1 MARYDIRQYN
11 ATLTPEQRTERARQ
25 GALATNEKRRQ
36 RKSMREGF
44 KEALKAGVTD
54 ASMEEA
60 LKAIGLEPTMQN
72 AILLAAIGKA
82 MTGDI
87 EAARFVRD
95 TIGEKPTEALQISAV
110 QDVQQMDVSGL
121 TDAELQAII
130 ADTD

>member
-36 RKSMREGF
+36 RKTMREGF

-95 TIGEKPTEALQISAV
+95 TIGERPTEALQISAV
-110 QDVQQMDVSGL
+110 QDVQRMDVSGL

>member
-11 ATLTPEQRTERARQ
+11 AALTPEQRTERARQ

-36 RKSMREGF
+36 RKTMREGF

-60 LKAIGLEPTMQN
+60 LKAVGLEPTMQN
-72 AILLAAIGKA
+72 AILFAAIGKA

>member
-36 RKSMREGF
+36 RKTMREGF

-130 ADTD
+130 ADTN

>member
-11 ATLTPEQRTERARQ
+11 AALTPEQRTERARQ

-36 RKSMREGF
+36 RKTMREGF

-72 AILLAAIGKA
+72 AILFAAIGKA

>member
-25 GALATNEKRRQ
+25 GALATNDKRRQ
-36 RKSMREGF
+36 RKTMREGF

-121 TDAELQAII
+121 ADAELQAII

>member
-36 RKSMREGF
+36 RKTMREGF

>member
-36 RKSMREGF
+36 RKTMREGF

-72 AILLAAIGKA
+72 AILFAAIGKA

>member
-36 RKSMREGF
+36 RKTMREGF

-60 LKAIGLEPTMQN
+60 LKAIGRERTMQN

-110 QDVQQMDVSGL
+110 QDVQRMDVSGL

>member
-36 RKSMREGF
+36 RKTMREGF

-110 QDVQQMDVSGL
+110 QDVQRMDVSGL

>member
-121 TDAELQAII
+121 TDAELQALI

>member
-72 AILLAAIGKA
+72 AILFAAIGKA

-95 TIGEKPTEALQISAV
+95 TIGEKPTEALQIAAV
-110 QDVQQMDVSGL
+110 QDVQGMDVSGL

>member
-36 RKSMREGF
+36 RKTMREGF

-72 AILLAAIGKA
+72 AILFAAIGKA

-121 TDAELQAII
+121 TDAELQALI

>member
-36 RKSMREGF
+36 RKTMREGF

-110 QDVQQMDVSGL
+110 QDVQSMDVSGL

>member
-36 RKSMREGF
+36 RKTMREGF

-72 AILLAAIGKA
+72 AILFAAIGKA

-110 QDVQQMDVSGL
+110 QDVQRMDVSGL

>member
-1 MARYDIRQYN
+1 MARHDIRQYN

-72 AILLAAIGKA
+72 AILFAAIGKA